1 MVTTIYAID
10 DKPVMNYSSLIDD
23 ALLKLRKELRSDLRE
38 IAVIDW
44 GDNKD
49 LLYNNKNSKM
59 DKRKL

>member
-23 ALLKLRKELRSDLRE
+23 ALLKLRKELRSDLSE

-59 DKRKL
+59 DKQKL